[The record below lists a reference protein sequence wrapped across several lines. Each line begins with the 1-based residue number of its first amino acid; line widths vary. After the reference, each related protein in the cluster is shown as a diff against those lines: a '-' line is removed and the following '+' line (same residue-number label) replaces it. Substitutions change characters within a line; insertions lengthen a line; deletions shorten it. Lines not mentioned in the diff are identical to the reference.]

1 MNSATITHIVRHD
14 SFQSQISNIVF
25 SEFQNTHIKS
35 LLIYGNFPSKYPVI
49 SPILN
54 IWSQHTIFNNDKPI
68 DRLNLV
74 KTMNLYFQ
82 IFQKFLAKLKMFSGG
97 FHLLPYFVL
106 NCIQNLSRKIPME
119 KKSLT
124 SKVSRGEQGY
134 LLPFLSKKCI
144 FRPENDI
151 FLKSPFYTKIISGP
165 KYIFLVGQK
174 YFFCCLIQ
182 S

>member
-68 DRLNLV
+68 DWLNLV
-74 KTMNLYFQ
+74 KTWNLYFQ

-97 FHLLPYFVL
+97 SYLLPYFAL

-119 KKSLT
+119 K
-124 SKVSRGEQGY
+124 
-134 LLPFLSKKCI
+134 
-144 FRPENDI
+144 I
-151 FLKSPFYTKIISGP
+151 FLNTSAVP
-165 KYIFLVGQK
+165 
-174 YFFCCLIQ
+174 CCPGGEIANFVKKDFVAVRAWAQ
-182 S
+182 SVCRLE

>member
-14 SFQSQISNIVF
+14 SFQSQLSNIVF

-68 DRLNLV
+68 DWLNLV
-74 KTMNLYFQ
+74 KTWNLYFQ

-106 NCIQNLSRKIPME
+106 NCIPNLSRKIPME
-119 KKSLT
+119 KNHWLQRWAGL
-124 SKVSRGEQGY
+124 SRGIYCHFCPKNAFFGQNMAFFG
-134 LLPFLSKKCI
+134 I
-144 FRPENDI
+144 FHPI
-151 FLKSPFYTKIISGP
+151 
-165 KYIFLVGQK
+165 QK
-174 YFFCCLIQ
+174 
-182 S
+182 

>member
-14 SFQSQISNIVF
+14 SFQSQLSNIVF

-68 DRLNLV
+68 DWLNLV
-74 KTMNLYFQ
+74 KTWNLYFQ

-97 FHLLPYFVL
+97 SHLLPYFVL

-144 FRPENDI
+144 FRAEYGI
-151 FLKSPFYTKIISGP
+151 FWYSSSYSKIIIDP
-165 KYIFLVGQK
+165 NTIFYGSK
-174 YFFCCLIQ
+174 IFFCCLIKI
-182 S
+182 